1 MREPGRERGR
11 GLASRFWP
19 GASRRMWEQRP
30 HTHDVRECCLPGRLR
45 KPQTWK
51 GRARPIPGQCG
62 GPGLITAQLIKSW
75 SGRYLGADQPFALM
89 PHTLPLPPPGL
100 KGNMSRIS
108 LIPVGPN
115 QASQTLFTRKAVRC
129 PKSSAGCSQWRT
141 RTGLHLTPPGLLR
154 TFACVWAGL
163 GWKGGAGLSHPHPSQ
178 LAAD

>member
-1 MREPGRERGR
+1 MSQQVWLAWGVRPIKHTSEKQRFGSTVPRRFVLSWANLGPGWSPLPQGVSEGRLDQALFPRVCGLWLRVVSMREPGRERGR

-75 SGRYLGADQPFALM
+75 SGRYLGP
-89 PHTLPLPPPGL
+89 
-100 KGNMSRIS
+100 IS
-108 LIPVGPN
+108 HSP
-115 QASQTLFTRKAVRC
+115 
-129 PKSSAGCSQWRT
+129 
-141 RTGLHLTPPGLLR
+141 
-154 TFACVWAGL
+154 
-163 GWKGGAGLSHPHPSQ
+163 
-178 LAAD
+178 